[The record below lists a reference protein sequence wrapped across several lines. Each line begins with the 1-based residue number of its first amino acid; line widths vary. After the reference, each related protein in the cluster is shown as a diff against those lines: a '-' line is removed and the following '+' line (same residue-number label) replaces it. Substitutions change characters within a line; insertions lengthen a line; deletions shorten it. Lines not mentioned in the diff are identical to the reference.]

1 MAVEMYR
8 MGTGIKSGAASW
20 GTSKHF
26 ESQVAL
32 EDALILALVQ
42 VERENARGPIRRLFD
57 FWAGRLGESNPHK
70 RVTRIHH
77 VQKLVDGE
85 WVPVEYE
92 FTPPALII
100 KEPS

>member
-8 MGTGIKSGAASW
+8 MGTGLRSGATSW
-20 GTSKHF
+20 GSSKHF
-26 ESQVAL
+26 ESRGAL

-42 VERENARGPIRRLFD
+42 VEREKTRGPISRLFD
-57 FWAGRLGESNPHK
+57 FWAGRLGESDPHK
-70 RVTRIHH
+70 RVIRIHH